1 MKDEVFNLVLMGALF
16 VMILMYAYI
25 FANFDDRISEL
36 EIKNYKIIS
45 QEELINKY
53 QTNEYRN

>member
-1 MKDEVFNLVLMGALF
+1 MKDEMFNILFLIGLF
-16 VMILMYAYI
+16 VMILMYAYV
-25 FANFDDRISEL
+25 FVTFDDRISDL

-53 QTNEYRN
+53 QTYEYRN